1 MPGRSSF
8 GSVEA
13 LPSGRYR
20 ARYATGV
27 GSWKSAPTTFSTKTA
42 ARAWLARTQVSLEQ
56 VAAGSPKAVQASRP
70 PRLRDYVAEWIAER
84 RNGRGEPLRPST
96 RRTYESYL
104 RLHLSPKRLGGMRLD
119 EIFPEHVRAWH
130 HELDSA
136 HPTGRARVYAFLR
149 TVLATAVSDDLI
161 AANPCRIRGAGQ
173 ARAVTPVEVLTPHQ
187 VADLAEAV
195 GERYAAAIHLGAWC
209 QMRVGEVLALR
220 RRDVDL
226 DTRIVHVRR
235 GVTWIDGVAM
245 FGPPKTDAGIRD
257 IAMPDIVVE
266 ALQRHLIGVGGSGDA
281 LLFVGRTPGSPP
293 PVQTFADAVKRA
305 ARRSGL
311 PLTFRFHHLR
321 HAGLSLLAEAGAS
334 VAELQARAGHSTPA
348 MALHYQHARA
358 IRDRDLAAR
367 LDVVIAGGAGQIKQ

>member
-1 MPGRSSF
+1 MAGRSSF
-8 GSVEA
+8 GSVET

-20 ARYATGV
+20 ARYSVSA
-27 GSWKSAPTTFSTKTA
+27 GSWKSAPTTFSTKA
-42 ARAWLARTQVSLEQ
+42 EAHAWLARARVALEQ
-56 VAAGSPKAVQASRP
+56 AAAGSPKAVQTSRP

-104 RLHLSPKRLGGMRLD
+104 RLHIGSAPLGRLRLD
-119 EIFPEHVRAWH
+119 EITPEHVRAWH
-130 HELDSA
+130 HGLDPA

-149 TVLATAVSDDLI
+149 TVLATAVADDLI
-161 AANPCRIRGAGQ
+161 AVNPCRIRGAGQ

-187 VADLAEAV
+187 VAALAEAV
-195 GERYAAAIHLGAWC
+195 GERYAAALQLGAWC

-226 DTRIVHVRR
+226 DVRIVHVRR
-235 GVTWIDGVAM
+235 GVTWIDGVAV
-245 FGPPKTDAGIRD
+245 FGPPKTDAGIRE

-266 ALQRHLIGVGGSGDA
+266 AVQRHLMRVGGGGDA

-334 VAELQARAGHSTPA
+334 VAELQARAGHSTPG

-367 LDVVIAGGAGQIKQ
+367 LDVVIAGGPGKINP